1 MKLGVK
7 EHERGKSGERSERE
21 HQTIQMRRRREMFW
35 IAEEGEEW
43 YTIGEVEGESE
54 TRRVRWGRERY
65 VCTGISKR
73 ISEMGSEKRTGTM
86 EDIVQKMKKI
96 DLRWLPGDSR
106 REEKTVGVIDTS
118 ERTHVEGRRGE
129 DREQRIRGG

>member
-21 HQTIQMRRRREMFW
+21 HQTIQMRRRRKMFW

-73 ISEMGSEKRTGTM
+73 AGEMGSENRTGTM
-86 EDIVQKMKKI
+86 EDIVQKMKEK
-96 DLRWLPGDSR
+96 WLLGDSR
-106 REEKTVGVIDTS
+106 RDEKIVGVIDTS